1 MPEVVFPKS
10 FQISN
15 CRKRSTKRS
24 GKLEFWPFLVF
35 SHCHIYLF
43 ITCSFFAFR

>member
-1 MPEVVFPKS
+1 MKAFFVVIVISISKKIMPEVVFPKS

-24 GKLEFWPFLVF
+24 GKLEF
-35 SHCHIYLF
+35 
-43 ITCSFFAFR
+43 